1 VIGWK
6 ILSTKSVD
14 NFVDIIAAVVEKP
27 NFTNQCAFV

>member
-1 VIGWK
+1 
-6 ILSTKSVD
+6 VD